1 MTDTTSLSERKS
13 KPVWVWVLRILAV
26 LGIAIL
32 LALAVILVVGLIP
45 MSTEGLAPQPNPAG
59 SYEEA
64 VARFEQAQQ
73 VEQGLVNEASG
84 SHLLVHGEKT
94 PRAYVLVHGTTNAP
108 LQWVELGETLH
119 GLGHNVLI
127 LRMPYH
133 GLESHRVSEL
143 KQLTAE
149 DLRAYAD
156 QAVDIGAG
164 LGDEVVVAGISGGG
178 AVASWM
184 AQNRPEVD
192 RALALAPFF
201 GVNGVPDV
209 AGTLLMNAFSRLPNI
224 VLDDPLEPRR
234 DWVYR
239 GEATRG
245 VAAFLALGHTVLQD
259 AKVGA
264 SPQGQVIVVTTA
276 KDNTANNHT
285 TAKLVDLWKQA
296 GADPVTFEF
305 EPSLDI
311 PHNSVDPA
319 ADPAKKQMVYE
330 QMLKLLGEEEGHTQ

>member
-1 MTDTTSLSERKS
+1 MTHTATAPRKDR
-13 KPVWVWVLRILAV
+13 PVWRIVKRVLAVVGILLLAV
-26 LGIAIL
+26 LAIIL
-32 LALAVILVVGLIP
+32 LLGLVPLSSQGLQSEP
-45 MSTEGLAPQPNPAG
+45 DPAG

-64 VARFEQAQQ
+64 VARFQGLEQA
-73 VEQGLVNEASG
+73 EQGAVNDLGHSR
-84 SHLLVHGEKT
+84 LLVHGEKT
-94 PRAYVLVHGTTNAP
+94 PRVYVLVHGTTNSP
-108 LQWVELGETLH
+108 EQWQELGDTLYNQ
-119 GLGHNVLI
+119 GHNVVI

-143 KQLTAE
+143 GQLSPQ

-156 QAVDIGAG
+156 QAVDIAAG
-164 LGDEVVVAGISGGG
+164 LGDEIVVAGISGGG

-192 RALALAPFF
+192 RALLLAPFF
-201 GVNGVPDV
+201 GVHGVPDF
-209 AGTLLMNAFSRLPNI
+209 ANTLLMNAFSRLPNI

-245 VAAFLALGHTVLQD
+245 VAAFLALGHNVMQ
-259 AKVGA
+259 GA
-264 SPQGQVIVVTTA
+264 SKGTTPQGQVIVVTTA
-276 KDNTANNHT
+276 KDNTANNGS
-285 TAKLVDLWKQA
+285 TAKLVDLWQGA
-296 GADPVTFEF
+296 GSEVVTFEF

-319 ADPAKKQMVYE
+319 ADAAKKQLVYE
-330 QMLKLLGEEEGHTQ
+330 QMLRLLGEEKVSSE

>member
-1 MTDTTSLSERKS
+1 M
-13 KPVWVWVLRILAV
+13 
-26 LGIAIL
+26 
-32 LALAVILVVGLIP
+32 
-45 MSTEGLAPQPNPAG
+45 
-59 SYEEA
+59 
-64 VARFEQAQQ
+64 
-73 VEQGLVNEASG
+73 
-84 SHLLVHGEKT
+84 
-94 PRAYVLVHGTTNAP
+94 
-108 LQWVELGETLH
+108 GETLH
-119 GLGHNVLI
+119 AQGHNVLI

-143 KQLTAE
+143 KRLSAQ

-156 QAVDIGAG
+156 QAVDMAAG
-164 LGDEVVVAGISGGG
+164 LGDEIVVVGISGGG

-201 GVNGVPDV
+201 GVNGVPQF

-245 VAAFLALGHTVLQD
+245 VASFLTLGHSVLQ
-259 AKVGA
+259 GA
-264 SPQGQVIVVTTA
+264 RQGTGPQGQMIVVTTA
-276 KDNTANNHT
+276 KDNTANNRS
-285 TAKLVDLWKQA
+285 TARLVDLWQRA
-296 GADPVTFEF
+296 GVQVVTFEF

-319 ADPAKKQMVYE
+319 ADAAKKQLVYE
-330 QMLKLLGEEEGHTQ
+330 QLLRSLGEEE

>member
-1 MTDTTSLSERKS
+1 MTSVTSSPKQQSRS
-13 KPVWVWVLRILAV
+13 AWVWLKRILAV
-26 LGIAIL
+26 LGILIL
-32 LALAVILVVGLIP
+32 VALAVILVVGLLP
-45 MSTEGLAPQPNPAG
+45 LSSRGLQSEPDPAG

-64 VARFEQAQQ
+64 VARFQQ
-73 VEQGLVNEASG
+73 VEQAEQGVVNALGHSR
-84 SHLLVHGEKT
+84 LLVHGEKT
-94 PRAYVLVHGTTNAP
+94 PRVYVMVHGTTNSP
-108 LQWVELGETLH
+108 EQWQELGDTLYNQ
-119 GLGHNVLI
+119 GHNVLI

-143 KQLTAE
+143 KRLSAP

-156 QAVDIGAG
+156 QAVDIAAG
-164 LGDEVVVAGISGGG
+164 LGDEIVVVGISGGG

-201 GVNGVPDV
+201 GVNGVPNF

-245 VAAFLALGHTVLQD
+245 VAAFLALGHSVMQD
-259 AKVGA
+259 ARKGA
-264 SPQGQVIVVTTA
+264 GPGGQMIVVTTA
-276 KDNTANNHT
+276 RDNTANNHA
-285 TAKLVDLWKQA
+285 TAKLVDLWQQA
-296 GADPVTFEF
+296 GSEVVTFEF

-319 ADPAKKQMVYE
+319 ADAAKKQLVYE
-330 QMLKLLGEEEGHTQ
+330 QLLKLLGEEVNQTR

>member
-1 MTDTTSLSERKS
+1 MTDTKSLAERQP
-13 KPVWVWVLRILAV
+13 KPVWGWVKRILAI
-26 LGIAIL
+26 LGIVIL
-32 LALAVILVVGLIP
+32 SVLAVILLVGLLP
-45 MSTEGLAPQPNPAG
+45 VSTEGLAPQPEPAG

-64 VARFEQAQQ
+64 VARFEEAQQ
-73 VEQGLVNEASG
+73 AEQGIVNEASG
-84 SHLLVHGEKT
+84 SHLLVHGERT
-94 PRAYVLVHGTTNAP
+94 PCAYVLVHGTTNSP
-108 LQWVELGETLH
+108 LQWMELGETLH
-119 GLGHNVLI
+119 ERGHNVLI

-133 GLESHRVSEL
+133 GLESHQVREL
-143 KQLTAE
+143 KRLSAR
-149 DLRAYAD
+149 DLRTYAD
-156 QAVDIGAG
+156 QAVDIATG
-164 LGDEVVVAGISGGG
+164 LGEEVVVVGISGGG

-184 AQNRPEVD
+184 AQNRSEVD

-201 GVNGVPDV
+201 GVYGVPDF
-209 AGTLLMNAFSRLPNI
+209 ATTLLMNAFSRLPNI

-245 VAAFLALGHTVLQD
+245 VAAFLALGHTILQD
-259 AKVGA
+259 AKAGA

-276 KDNTANNHT
+276 KDNTANNHS

-296 GADPVTFEF
+296 GANLVTYEF

-319 ADPAKKQMVYE
+319 ADAAKKQLVYE
-330 QMLKLLGEEEGHTQ
+330 QMLSLLGGEDRTE

>member
-1 MTDTTSLSERKS
+1 
-13 KPVWVWVLRILAV
+13 LAI
-26 LGIAIL
+26 LGIL
-32 LALAVILVVGLIP
+32 LLVVLVVILVLGLLP
-45 MSTEGLAPQPNPAG
+45 ASTRGLESQPDPAG

-73 VEQGLVNEASG
+73 AEQGIVNEASG
-84 SHLLVHGEKT
+84 SHLLVHGETT
-94 PRAYVLVHGTTNAP
+94 PRAYILVHGTTNSP
-108 LQWVELGETLH
+108 LQWLELGETLH
-119 GLGHNVLI
+119 ERGHNVLI

-143 KQLTAE
+143 KRLSARE
-149 DLRAYAD
+149 LRAYAD
-156 QAVDIGAG
+156 QAVDIADG
-164 LGDEVVVAGISGGG
+164 LGEEVVVVGISGGG

-201 GVNGVPDV
+201 GVHGVPEF

-245 VAAFLALGHTVLQD
+245 VAAFLALGHSVLQ
-259 AKVGA
+259 GA
-264 SPQGQVIVVTTA
+264 REGTGPQGQMIVVTTA
-276 KDNTANNHT
+276 RDNTANNQS
-285 TAKLVDLWKQA
+285 TARLVDLWQRA
-296 GADPVTFEF
+296 GSRVVTFEF

-319 ADPAKKQMVYE
+319 ADAAKKQRVYE
-330 QMLKLLGEEEGHTQ
+330 QMLSLLGEEDRTE

>member
-1 MTDTTSLSERKS
+1 MKDATSLSEQQS
-13 KPVWVWVLRILAV
+13 KPVWVWVKRILAA
-26 LGIAIL
+26 LGIVIL
-32 LALAVILVVGLIP
+32 GVLSVILVVGLLPI
-45 MSTEGLAPQPNPAG
+45 STQGLAPEPDPAG

-64 VARFEQAQQ
+64 VARFEE
-73 VEQGLVNEASG
+73 VEQAEQGIVNDASG
-84 SHLLVHGEKT
+84 SHLLVHGERT
-94 PRAYVLVHGTTNAP
+94 PRAYVLVHGTTNSP
-108 LQWVELGETLH
+108 LQWMELGETLH
-119 GLGHNVLI
+119 QFGHNVLI

-143 KQLTAE
+143 RQLTAQ

-164 LGDEVVVAGISGGG
+164 LGGEVVVVGISGGA

-184 AQNRPEVD
+184 ARNRPEVD
-192 RALALAPFF
+192 RALLLAPFF
-201 GVNGVPDV
+201 GVNGVPDF
-209 AGTLLMNAFSRLPNI
+209 AGTLLTNAFSRLPNI

-259 AKVGA
+259 ARAGN

-276 KDNTANNHT
+276 KDNTANNHS
-285 TAKLVDLWKQA
+285 TAKLVDEWRQA
-296 GADPVTFEF
+296 GADLVTYEF

-319 ADPAKKQMVYE
+319 ADAAKKQRVYE
-330 QMLKLLGEEEGHTQ
+330 QMLRLLGEEEVSSK